1 MEYIRTLVGGIYIL
15 YIFFYT
21 QRYKIRT
28 GGVEAAL
35 SAWAAEAGS
44 SHGGY
49 GGGKP
54 QKIASK
60 SKRKRVVV
68 KGRTSRRRRRSYR
81 NSRWRR
87 V

>member
-1 MEYIRTLVGGIYIL
+1 MEYILTLVAVFIY
-15 YIFFYT
+15 YISFFTRKDIKYA
-21 QRYKIRT
+21 Q
-28 GGVEAAL
+28 GAESAL
-35 SAWAAEAGS
+35 SAWTADAGS
-44 SHGGY
+44 SYGGY

-68 KGRTSRRRRRSYR
+68 KERTSRRRRRSYR